1 MTTERKCPDCGCCC
15 DYSSPCCNLK
25 GGNTDHS
32 GGCKKITSGN
42 LYIIST
48 IGTPALLEQLAEE
61 SAELAQAALK
71 FARKLRDENPAP
83 KSEEECLQD
92 LLEELA
98 DIKLCMEVFEEK
110 NYYPDEIEQI
120 MQQKRKRWESRISAS
135 KEVNPWISVKDR
147 LPAKHERVLIYDS
160 VCHNI
165 YMAWRDDDLD
175 VWFSE
180 EYLPAFVNVTY
191 WMPLPVPPEV
201 TT

>member
-25 GGNTDHS
+25 GGNADHP

-42 LYIIST
+42 LYISST
-48 IGTPALLEQLAEE
+48 IGTPAVLEQLAEE

-71 FARKLRDENPAP
+71 FARKLRDENQTP

-98 DIKLCMEVFEEK
+98 DVKLCMEVFEEK

-135 KEVNPWISVKDR
+135 KEV
-147 LPAKHERVLIYDS
+147 
-160 VCHNI
+160 
-165 YMAWRDDDLD
+165 
-175 VWFSE
+175 
-180 EYLPAFVNVTY
+180 
-191 WMPLPVPPEV
+191 
-201 TT
+201 